1 MEHFLLVEPP
11 LRPDGASLRDTSDGD
26 GWRCDGGVCLLFVL
40 SIRVVVTAEHTEE
53 DIQQAVSCIR
63 EAAAAFLK

>member
-1 MEHFLLVEPP
+1 MVEPP
-11 LRPDGASLRDTSDGD
+11 LRPDGASLRDTRDTSDGD
-26 GWRCDGGVCLLFVL
+26 GWRCDGGVCLLYVL

-53 DIQQAVSCIR
+53 DIQQAVSCIG